1 MKLRIEF
8 VEFDKAIH
16 DRASFDC
23 GEKELDRFLKTQ
35 AAKHMTV
42 GISKTMV
49 LADNLTETENKNPIC
64 AFFTVA
70 PSSIKRE
77 SIPAKLAKK
86 LPYYPIPVFLIAQLA
101 INKNYQGKGFG
112 KITLIKAL
120 EYLWRVNSQM
130 AAYAIIVDC
139 LNDTVLAFYE
149 KYGFKI
155 LGNFNGKTRMY
166 IPMKTIDNLFKSGQ
180 QNQTYQFNQAD
191 LRERAFS

>member
-1 MKLRIEF
+1 MKLHIEF
-8 VEFDKAIH
+8 IELDKTIH

-23 GEKELDRFLKTQ
+23 GEKELDTFLKTQ
-35 AAKHMTV
+35 ASKHMNV

-49 LADNLTETENKNPIC
+49 LADNLEKAENNYPIC

-77 SIPAKLAKK
+77 SLPAKLAKK
-86 LPYYPIPVFLIAQLA
+86 LPHYPIPVFLIAQLA
-101 INKNYQGKGFG
+101 INKSYQGKGFG

-139 LNDTVLAFYE
+139 LNDKVLAFYE

-155 LGNFNGKTRMY
+155 LGEFNGKTRMY
-166 IPMKTIDNLFKSGQ
+166 IPMKTIKTLFQSSW
-180 QNQTYQFNQAD
+180 QNQT
-191 LRERAFS
+191 